1 MTFNLFF
8 NLILITAIVA
18 DFFFN
23 LDTVGIIAL
32 GALPM
37 STNLSSLIPSSATS
51 QDFVKFPF
59 DHDFVL
65 DGRPQSFKRNAN
77 GSLIPSIGAEVVTA
91 YGIGYIE
98 RRHVGGDVIVRITE
112 FDETV
117 EIPQYANPVE
127 VNAFGVVK
135 GFITAREQV
144 GILSSLY
151 NNRTMNKALWFESHM
166 RDVAYAEEL
175 MELILDDDCYQVS
188 FTGGDYGGCTEFVF
202 APAVNPNRGKKS
214 TAETAAYRARIKA
227 LADKMLEDAD
237 DTEAMPE
244 GMADELAEV
253 FGS

>member
-1 MTFNLFF
+1 MTTTSLLTF
-8 NLILITAIVA
+8 AP
-18 DFFFN
+18 
-23 LDTVGIIAL
+23 VG
-32 GALPM
+32 
-37 STNLSSLIPSSATS
+37 SSAP
-51 QDFVKFPF
+51 DFARFAF

-77 GSLIPSIGAEVVTA
+77 GSLIPAIGADVATR

-144 GILSSLY
+144 SILSSLY
-151 NNRTMNKALWFESHM
+151 NNRTMNKALWFESRM

-175 MELILDDDCYQVS
+175 MELVLDDDCYQVS
-188 FTGGDYGGCTEFVF
+188 FTGGDYGGCTQFVY
-202 APAVNPNRGKKS
+202 APAVNPVRGKKS

-227 LADKMLEDAD
+227 MADAMLDDAD

-244 GMADELAEV
+244 GMADELAEC
-253 FGS
+253 FGE

>member
-1 MTFNLFF
+1 MTTTSLLTF
-8 NLILITAIVA
+8 AP
-18 DFFFN
+18 
-23 LDTVGIIAL
+23 VG
-32 GALPM
+32 
-37 STNLSSLIPSSATS
+37 SSAP
-51 QDFVKFPF
+51 DFVRFAF

-77 GSLIPSIGAEVVTA
+77 GSLIPAIGADVATR

-144 GILSSLY
+144 SILSSLY
-151 NNRTMNKALWFESHM
+151 NNRTMNKALWFESRM

-175 MELILDDDCYQVS
+175 MELVLDDDCYQVS
-188 FTGGDYGGCTEFVF
+188 FTGGDYGGCSDFVF
-202 APAVNPNRGKKS
+202 APAVNPNHGKKS
-214 TAETAAYRARIKA
+214 TAETAAYRARIAA
-227 LADKMLEDAD
+227 LADKMLDDAD

-244 GMADELAEV
+244 GMADELAEC
-253 FGS
+253 FGE

>member
-1 MTFNLFF
+1 MTTTSLLTF
-8 NLILITAIVA
+8 AP
-18 DFFFN
+18 
-23 LDTVGIIAL
+23 VG
-32 GALPM
+32 
-37 STNLSSLIPSSATS
+37 SSAP
-51 QDFVKFPF
+51 DFARFAF

-65 DGRPQSFKRNAN
+65 GGRPQSFKRNAN
-77 GSLIPSIGAEVVTA
+77 GSLIPAIGADVATR

-98 RRHVGGDVIVRITE
+98 RRHIGGDVIVRITE

-151 NNRTMNKALWFESHM
+151 NNRVMNKALWFESRM

-175 MELILDDDCYQVS
+175 MELVLDDDCYQVS
-188 FTGGDYGGCTEFVF
+188 FTGGDYGGCSDFVF
-202 APAVNPNRGKKS
+202 APAVNPNHGKKS
-214 TAETAAYRARIKA
+214 TAETAAYRARIAA
-227 LADKMLEDAD
+227 LADKMLDDAD

-244 GMADELAEV
+244 GMADELAEC
-253 FGS
+253 FGE

>member
-1 MTFNLFF
+1 MTTTSLLTF
-8 NLILITAIVA
+8 AP
-18 DFFFN
+18 
-23 LDTVGIIAL
+23 VG
-32 GALPM
+32 
-37 STNLSSLIPSSATS
+37 SSAP
-51 QDFVKFPF
+51 DFARFAF

-77 GSLIPSIGAEVVTA
+77 GSLIPAIGADVATR

-98 RRHVGGDVIVRITE
+98 RRHIGGDVIVRITE

-151 NNRTMNKALWFESHM
+151 NNRTMNKALWFESRM

-175 MELILDDDCYQVS
+175 MELVLDDDCYQVS
-188 FTGGDYGGCTEFVF
+188 FTGGDYGGCSDFVF
-202 APAVNPNRGKKS
+202 APAVNPNHGKKS
-214 TAETAAYRARIKA
+214 TAETAAYRARIAA
-227 LADKMLEDAD
+227 LADKMLDDAD

-244 GMADELAEV
+244 GMADELAEC
-253 FGS
+253 FGE

>member
-1 MTFNLFF
+1 MTTTSLLTF
-8 NLILITAIVA
+8 AP
-18 DFFFN
+18 
-23 LDTVGIIAL
+23 VG
-32 GALPM
+32 
-37 STNLSSLIPSSATS
+37 SSAP
-51 QDFVKFPF
+51 DFARFAF

-77 GSLIPSIGAEVVTA
+77 GSLIPAIGADVATR

-117 EIPQYANPVE
+117 EVPQYANPVE

-151 NNRTMNKALWFESHM
+151 NNRTMNKALWFESRM

-175 MELILDDDCYQVS
+175 MELVLDDDCYQVS
-188 FTGGDYGGCTEFVF
+188 FTGGDYGGCTDFVF
-202 APAVNPNRGKKS
+202 ARAVNPNHGKKS
-214 TAETAAYRARIKA
+214 TAETAAYRARIAA
-227 LADKMLEDAD
+227 LADKMLNDAV

-244 GMADELAEV
+244 GMADELAEC
-253 FGS
+253 FGE